1 MQDVAF
7 QKVFSFE
14 VLQAVRRCFS
24 FHIEP
29 AIIIHNKV
37 FLLATCG
44 VAHQPPGLNLYN
56 KTPTVRWQCQSLGGT
71 QD

>member
-1 MQDVAF
+1 MQDIAF

-37 FLLATCG
+37 FLLATCV

-56 KTPTVRWQCQSLGGT
+56 
-71 QD
+71 